1 MRVFEI
7 IKEAQADPD
16 VIDLQKQ
23 LKALGY
29 DLGTF
34 GPKGDGIDG
43 ILGPVTQAALDAANK
58 GTPPNSFDPDKFEKD
73 TDKPSGD
80 SKDGMPAKGPIT
92 GKYGRMV
99 TGPKGNTIPHPG
111 VDIGAPMGSPITA
124 PASGKIIFAGA
135 AGSAGNLIELMS
147 DGGEKHRFMHC
158 SKILVSQ
165 GDSVKQGQKIGL
177 VGSTG
182 FSTGPHLHW
191 EKYATSGKQLDP
203 IA

>member
-7 IKEAQADPD
+7 IKEAHADPD
-16 VIDLQKQ
+16 VIDVQKQ

-34 GPKGDGIDG
+34 GPKGDGVDG
-43 ILGPVTQAALDAANK
+43 ILGPVTQAAIDAANK
-58 GTPPNSFDPDKFEKD
+58 GIPPNGFDPDKFDKD
-73 TDKPSGD
+73 TDSSSG

-99 TGPKGNTIPHPG
+99 TGPKGNIIPHPG
-111 VDIGAPMGSPITA
+111 VDIGASAGSPITA
-124 PASGKIIFAGA
+124 PASGKIVFAGP

-147 DGGEKHRFMHC
+147 DSGEKHRFMHC
-158 SKILVSQ
+158 SKILVSA
-165 GDSVKQGQKIGL
+165 GDVVKQGQKIGL

-191 EKYATSGKQLDP
+191 EKYASSGRQVDP
-203 IA
+203 LA

>member
-34 GPKGDGIDG
+34 GPKGDGVDG
-43 ILGPVTQAALDAANK
+43 ILGPVTKAALDAANK
-58 GTPPNSFDPDKFEKD
+58 GTPPNDFDPDKFEKD

-99 TGPKGNTIPHPG
+99 TGPKGNIIPHPG

-124 PASGKIIFAGA
+124 PASGKIVFAGA

-147 DGGEKHRFMHC
+147 DSGEKHRFMHC
-158 SKILVSQ
+158 SKILVNQ